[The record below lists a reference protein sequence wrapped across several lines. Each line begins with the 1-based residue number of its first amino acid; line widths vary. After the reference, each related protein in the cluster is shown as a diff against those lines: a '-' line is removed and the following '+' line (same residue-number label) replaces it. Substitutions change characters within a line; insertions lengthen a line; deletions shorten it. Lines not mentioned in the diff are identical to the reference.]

1 MKTCAVSMTLER
13 YVVVTQ
19 LCENCCELW
28 ILSVYAKMRHT
39 VFTQE
44 HSRTHTANSWCR
56 LLLLQVQ
63 VLQVL

>member
-1 MKTCAVSMTLER
+1 MKTCAVNMTFER

-39 VFTQE
+39 VFTVRQ
-44 HSRTHTANSWCR
+44 SKIHTANSWCR
-56 LLLLQVQ
+56 LLLLQVRVQQ
-63 VLQVL
+63 V